1 MAIITIAEFTDYI
14 RNELGSVDTAHVTS
28 AYNAAESTLS
38 GVCQREWKVASTST
52 ARVYVPD
59 GTSILRIHDC
69 TSVTSITLDGATVA
83 STDYQLEPLN
93 AIAWDGTPWP
103 YERVV
108 RLLGWWWF
116 PTIPGKASVTVT
128 AAWGWSAIP
137 PEIIE
142 AVKILGKG
150 IVELRNSRGGVI
162 ASDVFGPVRVS
173 RNIAGQVESLISG
186 FKRAEAFGIA

>member
-1 MAIITIAEFTDYI
+1 MPAEASWVEK
-14 RNELGSVDTAHVTS
+14 R
-28 AYNAAESTLS
+28 
-38 GVCQREWKVASTST
+38 CRRRRE
-52 ARVYVPD
+52 ARRK
-59 GTSILRIHDC
+59 GR
-69 TSVTSITLDGATVA
+69 
-83 STDYQLEPLN
+83 
-93 AIAWDGTPWP
+93 
-103 YERVV
+103 
-108 RLLGWWWF
+108 

-173 RNIAGQVESLISG
+173 RNIAGQSQASFGQLPVVLADQHRVPPFSRWP
-186 FKRAEAFGIA
+186 RAAGVVSFR